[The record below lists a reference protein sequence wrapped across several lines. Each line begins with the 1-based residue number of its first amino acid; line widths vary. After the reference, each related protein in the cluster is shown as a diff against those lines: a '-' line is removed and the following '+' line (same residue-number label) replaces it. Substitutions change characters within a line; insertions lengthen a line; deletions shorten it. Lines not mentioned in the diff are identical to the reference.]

1 MEKRVIVIDVKFQR
15 TFIFVQRIRSVICGC
30 IKKRTYEYFGG
41 SMNLFVKELCLMFD
55 S

>member
-15 TFIFVQRIRSVICGC
+15 TFIFVQPIRSVICGC
-30 IKKRTYEYFGG
+30 IKKRKYEYFWWIDE
-41 SMNLFVKELCLMFD
+41 SFVKELCLMFD

>member
-30 IKKRTYEYFGG
+30 IKKGRMNIFGG
-41 SMNLFVKELCLMFD
+41 SMNLL
-55 S
+55 